1 MSYKKFEA
9 LEEVKKKYVRMALE
23 NGNYSSIA
31 RSAGVDRSTLARW
44 VKVYEDEVRDQM
56 EDPASA
62 ILSTEPSKEELKAK
76 YEQAMKLLGEKEL
89 EVAMLRNLL
98 KKTQYRP

>member
-1 MSYKKFEA
+1 MPKKKIEA
-9 LEEVKKKYVRMALE
+9 LEEVKRNYVRMALE
-23 NGNYSSIA
+23 SGNYSSIA
-31 RSAGVDRSTLARW
+31 RHAGISRSTLTKW
-44 VKVYEDEVRDQM
+44 IKEYEDEVREQM
-56 EDPASA
+56 EDPTSA
-62 ILSTEPSKEELKAK
+62 IVSTEPTKEELKAK